1 MTFWQGK
8 RVLVTGHT
16 GFKGG
21 WLSLW
26 LQKLGAQV
34 IGYSLKPDTSNN
46 LFEIAC
52 VAEDMISI
60 FGDIKDE
67 ASIVEIV
74 KDHKPEIVFHL
85 AAQPLVRAS
94 YVDPIDTY
102 AVNVMGTV
110 NILNAVRLSDTVKVV
125 VNITTDKCYENM
137 EWDWSYRETD
147 RLGGHD
153 PYSASKACSE
163 LVTDSFRK
171 SFLAEQNI
179 HIASVRA
186 GNVIGGGDWA
196 ADRLIPDVIDS
207 IRTGR
212 LPMIRNPYAVRPWQH
227 VLEPLHG
234 YLTLGEKLFN
244 NGSSYAAAW
253 NFGPG
258 EESILTVGEVAD
270 MMLSH
275 WGSDL
280 PWHYDKSEHP
290 HEAQILKLDSSKA
303 RRELNWKPRLSINET
318 IKWTIDWYKQ
328 WEEQKLMK
336 DFTVQQI
343 EAYERKKG

>member
-8 RVLVTGHT
+8 RVLITGHT

-34 IGYSLKPDTSNN
+34 IGYSLKPDSSNN
-46 LFEIAC
+46 LFEAAY
-52 VAEDMISI
+52 VAQDMISI
-60 FGDIKDE
+60 FGDIKDVG
-67 ASIVEIV
+67 SIVEIV

-207 IRTGR
+207 IRAGR

-234 YLTLGEKLFN
+234 YLILGEKLYN
-244 NGSSYAAAW
+244 KGSSYAAAW

-270 MMLSH
+270 MMLRH

-303 RRELNWKPRLSINET
+303 RSKLNWKPRLNVYDT
-318 IKWTIDWYKQ
+318 LKWTVDWYKQ

-336 DFTVQQI
+336 DFTMQQI
-343 EAYERKKG
+343 EAYERKQG